1 MKSRFRALL
10 LDFGAVVSKTP
21 FEVQPLIAKGLGLP
35 KKLLAWRGP
44 LDPATDQLWSIMQEG
59 KISEREYWARRA
71 AEVGR
76 LVNQDWDARAYYV
89 AVCNLVG
96 AAWFR
101 PEIERLLDDARAAN
115 IKTGVLSNELELFHG
130 RTWMDDVPALKKI
143 DVLIDATHTKIL
155 KPDPR
160 AYRLALDALHV
171 APQETLFVD
180 DQRRNVEGAQMLGI
194 EAVHFDI
201 RRPAE
206 MVMELRAT
214 LALPTST
221 A

>member
-1 MKSRFRALL
+1 
-10 LDFGAVVSKTP
+10 
-21 FEVQPLIAKGLGLP
+21 
-35 KKLLAWRGP
+35 
-44 LDPATDQLWSIMQEG
+44 
-59 KISEREYWARRA
+59 
-71 AEVGR
+71 
-76 LVNQDWDARAYYV
+76 
-89 AVCNLVG
+89 
-96 AAWFR
+96 
-101 PEIERLLDDARAAN
+101 
-115 IKTGVLSNELELFHG
+115 
-130 RTWMDDVPALKKI
+130 MDDVPALKKI